1 MRLTP
6 TERDRLLIFT
16 AAELARARRARGLRL
31 NVPESVALIADTVCE
46 AARDGAR
53 LAEAIEAGRTVLS
66 ARDVLPGVAEIVTEV
81 QVEAVFEDGTR
92 LAVID
97 SPIGPGTAADDAV
110 RVAAGDVAGS
120 DRAEG
125 ALQPAG
131 GPPGSI
137 LPRDE
142 SQYPVDTPKGL
153 VELEVVNTASVPVS
167 VTSHFHFFEANPR
180 LRFDRA
186 AAYGRHLSVPAGS
199 SVRFDPGATVHVA
212 LVPIGGARVAIG
224 FAGLVDGPLDAPGAK
239 QEALVRA
246 AACGYLGAEPEQAEK
261 AGTSSP
267 DSAPHSPSSSDAPE
281 ELR

>member
-31 NVPESVALIADTVCE
+31 NVPEAVALIADTVCE

-53 LAEAIEAGRTVLS
+53 LADAVAAGRKVLGPE
-66 ARDVLPGVAEIVTEV
+66 DVLPGVAAIVTEV

-92 LAVID
+92 LAVIAN
-97 SPIGPGTAADDAV
+97 PIGSDESSGPGA
-110 RVAAGDVAGS
+110 
-120 DRAEG
+120 
-125 ALQPAG
+125 
-131 GPPGSI
+131 I

-142 SQYPVDTPKGL
+142 SQYITEAPNDVISLD
-153 VELEVVNTASVPVS
+153 VVNTASVPIS

-186 AAYGRHLSVPAGS
+186 ATYGRHLAVPAGS
-199 SVRFDPGATVHVA
+199 SVRFDPGATVHVE
-212 LVPIGGARVAIG
+212 LVPIGGKRVAIG

-239 QEALVRA
+239 ERALEKA
-246 AACGYLGAEPEQAEK
+246 AACGYL
-261 AGTSSP
+261 TI
-267 DSAPHSPSSSDAPE
+267 E
-281 ELR
+281 ERA